1 MALIL
6 AMVAGVEAQQP
17 VHRAKIL
24 KIEGITQQTPQ
35 FQVSGPRD
43 KATRP
48 RYWIEIE
55 AEIEVET
62 TDPSGFIPELKA
74 QWFAV
79 IRDKHSKKPVRL
91 LGQATFKNV
100 RTADKKIFVS
110 AYIEP
115 DTLERL
121 TGSSRPNENDIEGY
135 ALSISGAGIV
145 TEGRYGEGLTKAT
158 AEEGAKWWI
167 DWKNQNLDGLIIPK
181 SQTPFAALWTDR
193 YPTEKIRNE

>member
-1 MALIL
+1 VVKSGSVWVGSVAAVWGRGGGRL
-6 AMVAGVEAQQP
+6 AVGKSGVD
-17 VHRAKIL
+17 
-24 KIEGITQQTPQ
+24 
-35 FQVSGPRD
+35 SG
-43 KATRP
+43 
-48 RYWIEIE
+48 
-55 AEIEVET
+55 V
-62 TDPSGFIPELKA
+62 
-74 QWFAV
+74 
-79 IRDKHSKKPVRL
+79 RDKHSKKPVRL

-121 TGSSRPNENDIEGY
+121 TGSARPKENDIEGY

-167 DWKNQNLDGLIIPK
+167 DWKNQNLEGLIIPK

-193 YPTEKIRNE
+193 YPTEKARNE